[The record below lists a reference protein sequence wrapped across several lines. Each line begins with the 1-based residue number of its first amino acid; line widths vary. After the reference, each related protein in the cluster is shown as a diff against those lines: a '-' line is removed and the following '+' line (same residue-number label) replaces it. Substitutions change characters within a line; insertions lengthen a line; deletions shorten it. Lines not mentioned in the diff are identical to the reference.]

1 MWFTSE
7 PSLRMS
13 SFKTKIRRRKYAL
26 SRGGGR
32 AGGPPARGVTSG
44 DDGSSSRD
52 AAPEW
57 EFVNF
62 NPVIYGR
69 GGRPLAQPPLPNDTG
84 LVMTAPPLPPRE
96 ISPVMPPPRPPSFCI
111 PAATESLPDATGTV
125 RAPSLDSINLYL
137 IFQYTLQF
145 TRAHLKC
152 FTSLWFSHQSPGN
165 GFKR

>member
-26 SRGGGR
+26 TRGGDR
-32 AGGPPARGVTSG
+32 VGGPPPRGVTSADAG
-44 DDGSSSRD
+44 TSSRN

-69 GGRPLAQPPLPNDTG
+69 GGRPLSHPPPPPPPPYDMDLI
-84 LVMTAPPLPPRE
+84 VTAPPLPPRE
-96 ISPVMPPPRPPSFCI
+96 LSPLMPPPRPPSFCI
-111 PAATESLPDATGTV
+111 PCLPESLLDAAGRV
-125 RAPSLDSINLYL
+125 RGIAKLYE
-137 IFQYTLQF
+137 FMVS
-145 TRAHLKC
+145 RV
-152 FTSLWFSHQSPGN
+152 
-165 GFKR
+165 

>member
-26 SRGGGR
+26 SRGGDSRG
-32 AGGPPARGVTSG
+32 GGPPPPRNVSG
-44 DDGSSSRD
+44 ENAGSSSKD

-69 GGRPLAQPPLPNDTG
+69 GGRPLSQPPPLPADTG
-84 LVMTAPPLPPRE
+84 LVMTAPALPPRE
-96 ISPVMPPPRPPSFCI
+96 LPPLMPPPRPPSFCT
-111 PAATESLPDATGTV
+111 PSSPESPHDAAAGTV
-125 RAPSLDSINLYL
+125 IISLDLL
-137 IFQYTLQF
+137 ELKPATLQ
-145 TRAHLKC
+145 RG
-152 FTSLWFSHQSPGN
+152 SHVHTMIESTLLYN
-165 GFKR
+165 NSI